1 MLVIGQQ
8 RGDGR
13 SRLLPRIASDES
25 QLNVAK
31 CPHCR
36 CARRRTKSHNDDGI
50 AYCGECGFVSSSI
63 GQGIFNRSNSHKRR
77 INRYNKP
84 SYPRSNGH
92 HRTIGYEDAIL
103 RTDTNQQQKQWNIS
117 ELWLK
122 YSKASDQT
130 ERNFAMTL
138 AEITKLV
145 SALSF
150 DVTLCSRA
158 ADMCKDA
165 FEKSLSRG
173 NSLSVLAAALVYA
186 SARQASLPATT
197 DELAAKS
204 SLPKSDIIRC
214 FRKLQRKLGL
224 TFQAPSPQA
233 YSSRILT
240 LLSLSTQG
248 ELATMTNK
256 ILEKAEK
263 NGITQGRN
271 PAAIAAAAIYAASLM
286 VPDSHQLTQRKLAQ
300 VANVT
305 ETTIR
310 RAYDSLDPL

>member
-13 SRLLPRIASDES
+13 SRLLPRIASDAS

-36 CARRRTKSHNDDGI
+36 CALRRTKSHNDDGI
-50 AYCGECGFVSSSI
+50 AYCGECGFVASSI
-63 GQGIFNRSNSHKRR
+63 GQGTFNRSNSKKHS
-77 INRYNKP
+77 INRYDKP

-92 HRTIGYEDAIL
+92 HRTIGYEDAML
-103 RTDTNQQQKQWNIS
+103 GTDTNQQQKQWNIS

-130 ERNFAMTL
+130 EKNFAMTL

-150 DVTLCSRA
+150 EVTLCSRA
-158 ADMCKDA
+158 ADMCKSA
-165 FEKSLSRG
+165 FENSLSRG

-186 SARQASLPATT
+186 SARQASLPVTA
-197 DELAAKS
+197 DEVAVKS
-204 SLPKSDIIRC
+204 SLPKRDIIRC
-214 FRKLQRKLGL
+214 FRKLQRKLDL
-224 TFQAPSPQA
+224 NFQPSSPQA
-233 YSSRILT
+233 YSSRILA
-240 LLSLSTQG
+240 LLSLSPQR
-248 ELATMTNK
+248 ELATMANK
-256 ILEKAEK
+256 MLEKAEK
-263 NGITQGRN
+263 SGIVQGKNPNG
-271 PAAIAAAAIYAASLM
+271 AAAAAIYLVANLNGCL
-286 VPDSHQLTQRKLAQ
+286 VTQRELARI
-300 VANVT
+300 AHVT

-310 RAYDSLDPL
+310 NACKDLSGA